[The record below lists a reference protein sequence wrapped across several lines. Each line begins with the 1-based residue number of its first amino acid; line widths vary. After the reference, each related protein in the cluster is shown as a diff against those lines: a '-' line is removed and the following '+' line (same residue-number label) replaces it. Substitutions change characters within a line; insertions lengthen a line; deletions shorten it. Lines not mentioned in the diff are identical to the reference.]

1 MAETPGIHGSGTL
14 RVDLSSFST
23 VAPTVGQV
31 SGVNIIGGGNALTGS
46 RKDGQNAGDNS
57 QLADIG
63 IPMELSSSH
72 PIDAM
77 STQNVARNNPVVTEA
92 LEIPTDSLSG
102 ISHHFSQMP
111 DVSSLQS
118 EMSHHSTSPTDTLG
132 APLGEDTARVLGDNP
147 LAYSELDINANP
159 ASEQS
164 LTISS
169 SASISSPVKRRRQDS
184 SIYNENEPSSPESS
198 MIEMMSADDINQDE
212 VTSRLARSGP
222 VGLAAAVAVA
232 SARKRKSQY
241 QFESNPALRR
251 RYTTKLMRQL
261 QNTIDEYTTRVG
273 VQAAV
278 VIYTPGKDMPMFKV
292 FGANPLESVLKK
304 QKHLI
309 IREVENSLQSQT
321 PTTFP
326 PPVTEQS
333 LFELPPLVFEG
344 IPTPVSK
351 MTQAQLRNFIPT
363 MLKYSTHRGKPGW
376 GKEDNKPPWWP
387 EGIPFENIRID
398 PRSPEEKKQLS
409 WTDALRQII
418 VNCYVHHGR
427 LDLLPEFSQAQQM
440 QQQQQQIQQ
449 QQENQETSQTTI
461 SGSPADNPAVISTSA
476 SHSQQPPSLLSTN
489 NQQVN
494 NNVLNIHHIYK
505 ALFQHRYLLLILE

>member
-1 MAETPGIHGSGTL
+1 MAETAGIRQSETI
-14 RVDLSSFST
+14 RIDLSSFST
-23 VAPTVGQV
+23 VASNVGAV
-31 SGVNIIGGGNALTGS
+31 SGVDIIRGENPLPGG

-57 QLADIG
+57 QLADIA

-77 STQNVARNNPVVTEA
+77 SSQNVARNNPVVTEA

-118 EMSHHSTSPTDTLG
+118 EMSHHSTSPSDTLG
-132 APLGEDTARVLGDNP
+132 APLGEDPARVLGDNP
-147 LAYSELDINANP
+147 LTYSELDINASA

-164 LTISS
+164 LATGIN
-169 SASISSPVKRRRQDS
+169 SPAKRPRQES
-184 SIYNENEPSSPESS
+184 SIYNDNEPSSPESN
-198 MIEMMSADDINQDE
+198 MIEMMSADDIAQDE

-309 IREVENSLQSQT
+309 IREVESSLQSQT
-321 PTTFP
+321 PTSFP
-326 PPVTEQS
+326 PSTEQS
-333 LFELPPLVFEG
+333 MFELPPLVFEG

-363 MLKYSTHRGKPGW
+363 MLKYSTQRGKPGW

-398 PRSPEEKKQLS
+398 PRSSEEKKQLS

-440 QQQQQQIQQ
+440 QQQQQQMQQ
-449 QQENQETSQTTI
+449 QQQSQETSQASV
-461 SGSPADNPAVISTSA
+461 SGNETDNSGVISTSA
-476 SHSQQPPSLLSTN
+476 SHSQPPNLLSTN

-494 NNVLNIHHIYK
+494 IYNYNTYYSIQSFYDNVFVLTKGIY
-505 ALFQHRYLLLILE
+505 H

>member
-1 MAETPGIHGSGTL
+1 MAETPGVHDGDSL
-14 RVDLSSFST
+14 RDLTSFSAVT
-23 VAPTVGQV
+23 SNVGPV
-31 SGVNIIGGGNALTGS
+31 SGVEIIRGENSLQGGA
-46 RKDGQNAGDNS
+46 KDERNTEDNS
-57 QLADIG
+57 RLGDIH
-63 IPMELSSSH
+63 IPMELSSAD
-72 PIDAM
+72 PIDAI
-77 STQNVARNNPVVTEA
+77 TNQNVSRNSPVVNEA
-92 LEIPTDSLSG
+92 LEIPTDSLTS
-102 ISHHFSQMP
+102 ISNPFSQMP
-111 DVSSLQS
+111 DVSSLQP
-118 EMSHHSTSPTDTLG
+118 EMTHHGTGHSDALG
-132 APLGEDTARVLGDNP
+132 TPLSEDTAPVLGDNP
-147 LAYSELDINANP
+147 LAYPDLGINTSTSTDQP
-159 ASEQS
+159 
-164 LTISS
+164 LTVGTSTDM
-169 SASISSPVKRRRQDS
+169 SSPVKRQQQQQQQEPR
-184 SIYNENEPSSPESS
+184 IYSENEPSSPESN
-198 MIEMMSADDINQDE
+198 MIEMMSAEDITQDE

-278 VIYTPGKDMPMFKV
+278 VIYTPGKDMPLFKV

-304 QKHLI
+304 QKHMI

-321 PTTFP
+321 PTNFP
-326 PPVTEQS
+326 HTTEQS

-363 MLKYSTHRGKPGW
+363 MLKYSTQRGKPGW
-376 GKEDNKPPWWP
+376 GKEDNKPVWWP
-387 EGIPFENIRID
+387 DGIPFENIRID
-398 PRSPEEKKQLS
+398 PRSADEKKQLS

-440 QQQQQQIQQ
+440 QQQQAAG
-449 QQENQETSQTTI
+449 ES
-461 SGSPADNPAVISTSA
+461 ADNNLSENSGGVTTSA
-476 SHSQQPPSLLSTN
+476 DLSQPPNLLSTN
-489 NQQVN
+489 NQQV
-494 NNVLNIHHIYK
+494 
-505 ALFQHRYLLLILE
+505 RWC

>member
-1 MAETPGIHGSGTL
+1 MADTPGVHDSGSL
-14 RVDLSSFST
+14 RVDLSSFSAVT
-23 VAPTVGQV
+23 SNVGPV
-31 SGVNIIGGGNALTGS
+31 SGVEIIRGENSLQGGAKDERNAEDDS
-46 RKDGQNAGDNS
+46 RLGD
-57 QLADIG
+57 IH
-63 IPMELSSSH
+63 IPMELSSAD
-72 PIDAM
+72 PIDAIAN
-77 STQNVARNNPVVTEA
+77 QNVTRNSPVVTEA
-92 LEIPTDSLSG
+92 LEIPTDTLTS
-102 ISHHFSQMP
+102 ISNPFSQMP
-111 DVSSLQS
+111 DVSSLQP
-118 EMSHHSTSPTDTLG
+118 EMAHHSTGHGDALG
-132 APLGEDTARVLGDNP
+132 TSLGEDTARVLGDNP
-147 LAYSELDINANP
+147 LAYPDLGINT
-159 ASEQS
+159 STSTDQS
-164 LTISS
+164 LTIGTSTDM
-169 SASISSPVKRRRQDS
+169 SSPVKQQQQQQQEPR
-184 SIYNENEPSSPESS
+184 IYSENEPSSPESS
-198 MIEMMSADDINQDE
+198 MIEMMSAEDIAQDE

-278 VIYTPGKDMPMFKV
+278 VIYTPGKDMPLFKV

-321 PTTFP
+321 PANFP
-326 PPVTEQS
+326 HTTEQS

-363 MLKYSTHRGKPGW
+363 MLKYSTQRGKPGW
-376 GKEDNKPPWWP
+376 GKEDNKPVWWP
-387 EGIPFENIRID
+387 DGIPFENIRID
-398 PRSPEEKKQLS
+398 PRSPDEKKQLS

-440 QQQQQQIQQ
+440 QQQQQAAEESV
-449 QQENQETSQTTI
+449 ENTLSDNSGGVTTTSTDL
-461 SGSPADNPAVISTSA
+461 S
-476 SHSQQPPSLLSTN
+476 QPPNLLSTS

-494 NNVLNIHHIYK
+494 WC
-505 ALFQHRYLLLILE
+505 

>member
-1 MAETPGIHGSGTL
+1 MAETPGIHDSGTL

-23 VAPTVGQV
+23 VAPNVGQV
-31 SGVNIIGGGNALTGS
+31 SGVDIIRGENALTGS
-46 RKDGQNAGDNS
+46 RKDGQDAGDNS

-63 IPMELSSSH
+63 IPMELGSSH

-77 STQNVARNNPVVTEA
+77 STQNVVRNNPVVTEA

-102 ISHHFSQMP
+102 ISHHFSQMA
-111 DVSSLQS
+111 DVSSLQT

-132 APLGEDTARVLGDNP
+132 APLEDTARVLGDNP
-147 LAYSELDINANP
+147 LAYSELDINATTAP
-159 ASEQS
+159 EQS
-164 LTISS
+164 LTIGS
-169 SASISSPVKRRRQDS
+169 SAGISSPVKRRRQES

-198 MIEMMSADDINQDE
+198 MIDMMSADDITQDE

-232 SARKRKSQY
+232 SGRKRKSQY

-321 PTTFP
+321 PTSFT
-326 PPVTEQS
+326 PVTEQS

-440 QQQQQQIQQ
+440 QQQQQEQQ
-449 QQENQETSQTTI
+449 NQETSQETVSDGQT
-461 SGSPADNPAVISTSA
+461 DNPAVISSSA
-476 SHSQQPPSLLSTN
+476 NHSQPPSLLNTN
-489 NQQVN
+489 NQQVC
-494 NNVLNIHHIYK
+494 NNVILFSLCKTNYFCFNKGIY
-505 ALFQHRYLLLILE
+505 H

>member
-1 MAETPGIHGSGTL
+1 MAETPGVHDNDSL
-14 RVDLSSFST
+14 RVDLSSFSA
-23 VAPTVGQV
+23 VASSVGPV
-31 SGVNIIGGGNALTGS
+31 SGVEIIRGENSLQSGT
-46 RKDGQNAGDNS
+46 KDEHSAEDNS
-57 QLADIG
+57 RLGDIH
-63 IPMELSSSH
+63 IPMELSSTD
-72 PIDAM
+72 PIDAIAN
-77 STQNVARNNPVVTEA
+77 QNVTRNNPVVTEA
-92 LEIPTDSLSG
+92 LEIPTDSLTS
-102 ISHHFSQMP
+102 ISNPFSQMP
-111 DVSSLQS
+111 DVSSLQP
-118 EMSHHSTSPTDTLG
+118 EMPHHSSAHSDALG

-147 LAYSELDINANP
+147 LAYSDLGIS
-159 ASEQS
+159 ASTSTDHDQS
-164 LTISS
+164 LAIG
-169 SASISSPVKRRRQDS
+169 ASTDMSSPVKQQQQQQESR
-184 SIYNENEPSSPESS
+184 IYSENEPSSPESN
-198 MIEMMSADDINQDE
+198 MIDMMSAEDITQDE

-278 VIYTPGKDMPMFKV
+278 VIYTPGKDMPLFKV

-304 QKHLI
+304 QKHMI

-321 PTTFP
+321 PANFP
-326 PPVTEQS
+326 HSTEQS

-363 MLKYSTHRGKPGW
+363 MLKYSTQRGKPGW
-376 GKEDNKPPWWP
+376 GKEDNRPVWWP
-387 EGIPFENIRID
+387 DGIPFENIRID
-398 PRSPEEKKQLS
+398 PRSSDEKKQLS

-440 QQQQQQIQQ
+440 QQQQAAGG
-449 QQENQETSQTTI
+449 EN
-461 SGSPADNPAVISTSA
+461 ADNTLSDNTTGVTTTSTDLT
-476 SHSQQPPSLLSTN
+476 QPPNLLSTS

-494 NNVLNIHHIYK
+494 
-505 ALFQHRYLLLILE
+505 

>member
-1 MAETPGIHGSGTL
+1 MAETPGLRGSTTL

-23 VAPTVGQV
+23 VASNVGPV
-31 SGVNIIGGGNALTGS
+31 SGVNIIRGENPLPGG
-46 RKDGQNAGDNS
+46 RKDGQNASDNS
-57 QLADIG
+57 QLADIA

-72 PIDAM
+72 SIDAM
-77 STQNVARNNPVVTEA
+77 STQNVDRNNPVVTEA

-118 EMSHHSTSPTDTLG
+118 EISHHSTSPSDTLG

-147 LAYSELDINANP
+147 LAYSELDINANT

-164 LTISS
+164 LTIGST
-169 SASISSPVKRRRQDS
+169 ASINSPMKRRRQES
-184 SIYNENEPSSPESS
+184 SIYNENEPSSPESNV
-198 MIEMMSADDINQDE
+198 IEMMSADDITQDE

-232 SARKRKSQY
+232 SARKRKSQF

-309 IREVENSLQSQT
+309 IREVESSLQSQT
-321 PTTFP
+321 PTSFP
-326 PPVTEQS
+326 PATEQS

-440 QQQQQQIQQ
+440 QQQQQIQQ
-449 QQENQETSQTTI
+449 QQQNEETSQANVSDSKTDN
-461 SGSPADNPAVISTSA
+461 SGGVISTSA
-476 SHSQQPPSLLSTN
+476 SHSQPPSLLNTN

-494 NNVLNIHHIYK
+494 NHVMVFSLS
-505 ALFQHRYLLLILE
+505 LQ

>member
-1 MAETPGIHGSGTL
+1 MAETPGIHDSGTL

-23 VAPTVGQV
+23 VASNVNPV
-31 SGVNIIGGGNALTGS
+31 SGVNIITGENSLPGS

-77 STQNVARNNPVVTEA
+77 STQNVARTNPVVTEA
-92 LEIPTDSLSG
+92 LEIPTDSLSS

-111 DVSSLQS
+111 DVSSLQT
-118 EMSHHSTSPTDTLG
+118 EMTHHSTSPSDALG

-147 LAYSELDINANP
+147 LAYSELDINAST

-164 LTISS
+164 LTIGPT
-169 SASISSPVKRRRQDS
+169 ADVNPPAKRRRQES
-184 SIYNENEPSSPESS
+184 SIYNENEPSSPDSN
-198 MIEMMSADDINQDE
+198 MIEMMSADDITQDE

-232 SARKRKSQY
+232 SARKRKSQF

-309 IREVENSLQSQT
+309 IREVESSLQSQT
-321 PTTFP
+321 PTAF

-363 MLKYSTHRGKPGW
+363 MLKYSTLRGKPGW

-398 PRSPEEKKQLS
+398 PRSADEKKQLS

-440 QQQQQQIQQ
+440 QQQQQQDQQ
-449 QQENQETSQTTI
+449 LQEDQENVQASVSGDQT
-461 SGSPADNPAVISTSA
+461 DNPPVISTSA
-476 SHSQQPPSLLSTN
+476 SHSQPPSLLSTN

-494 NNVLNIHHIYK
+494 ICTDIQSLS
-505 ALFQHRYLLLILE
+505 

>member
-1 MAETPGIHGSGTL
+1 MAETPGIRDTGTL
-14 RVDLSSFST
+14 RVDLTSFST
-23 VAPTVGQV
+23 VASSVDPV
-31 SGVNIIGGGNALTGS
+31 SGVNIIRGENPLPGS
-46 RKDGQNAGDNS
+46 EKDGQNAGDNS
-57 QLADIG
+57 QLADIT

-77 STQNVARNNPVVTEA
+77 STENVARNNPVVTEA

-118 EMSHHSTSPTDTLG
+118 EMSHHTTSPSDTLG

-147 LAYSELDINANP
+147 LAYSELDINAST

-164 LTISS
+164 LTIGST
-169 SASISSPVKRRRQDS
+169 APVKRRRQDS
-184 SIYNENEPSSPESS
+184 SIYNENEPSSPESNV
-198 MIEMMSADDINQDE
+198 IEMMSADDIAQDE

-309 IREVENSLQSQT
+309 IREVESSLQSQT
-321 PTTFP
+321 PTSFP
-326 PPVTEQS
+326 STTEQS

-376 GKEDNKPPWWP
+376 GKEDNKPQWWP

-440 QQQQQQIQQ
+440 QQQQQQQQ
-449 QQENQETSQTTI
+449 QQSEETSQA
-461 SGSPADNPAVISTSA
+461 SVDDNQEADKPDIISTSA
-476 SHSQQPPSLLSTN
+476 SHSQPPSLLGTN

-494 NNVLNIHHIYK
+494 IIQSYSDTIFVLTIGIHH
-505 ALFQHRYLLLILE
+505 

>member
-1 MAETPGIHGSGTL
+1 MAETPGIHDTGTL

-23 VAPTVGQV
+23 VASNVGPV
-31 SGVNIIGGGNALTGS
+31 AGVNIISGENSLPTS
-46 RKDGQNAGDNS
+46 REDGQTAGDNS
-57 QLADIG
+57 QLGDIG

-77 STQNVARNNPVVTEA
+77 STQNVARNDPVVTEA
-92 LEIPTDSLSG
+92 LEISTDSLSG

-118 EMSHHSTSPTDTLG
+118 EMSHHSTSPSDALG

-147 LAYSELDINANP
+147 LAYSELDINATT
-159 ASEQS
+159 ASEQA
-164 LTISS
+164 LTIGST
-169 SASISSPVKRRRQDS
+169 ASISPPVKRRRQES
-184 SIYNENEPSSPESS
+184 SIYNENEPSSPENNV
-198 MIEMMSADDINQDE
+198 IEMMSADDITQDE

-232 SARKRKSQY
+232 SARKRKSQF

-309 IREVENSLQSQT
+309 IREVESSLQSQT

-326 PPVTEQS
+326 PATEQS
-333 LFELPPLVFEG
+333 MFELPPLVFEG

-398 PRSPEEKKQLS
+398 PRSTEEKKQLS

-440 QQQQQQIQQ
+440 QQQQQQIQEQ
-449 QQENQETSQTTI
+449 QQDEENSQASV
-461 SGSPADNPAVISTSA
+461 SGSQIDNSAVISTST
-476 SHSQQPPSLLSTN
+476 SHSQPPSLLNTN

-494 NNVLNIHHIYK
+494 THCVV
-505 ALFQHRYLLLILE
+505 QP

>member
-1 MAETPGIHGSGTL
+1 MAETPGIHDSGTL
-14 RVDLSSFST
+14 LSSFST
-23 VAPTVGQV
+23 VASNVGPV
-31 SGVNIIGGGNALTGS
+31 AGVNIISGENSLPASTE
-46 RKDGQNAGDNS
+46 DGQTAGDNS
-57 QLADIG
+57 QLGDIG

-92 LEIPTDSLSG
+92 LEISTDSLSG

-118 EMSHHSTSPTDTLG
+118 EMSHHSTSPSDALG

-147 LAYSELDINANP
+147 LAYSELDINATT
-159 ASEQS
+159 ASEQT
-164 LTISS
+164 LTIGST
-169 SASISSPVKRRRQDS
+169 ASISSPVKRRRQES
-184 SIYNENEPSSPESS
+184 SIYNENEPSSPENNV
-198 MIEMMSADDINQDE
+198 IEMMSADDITQDE

-232 SARKRKSQY
+232 SARKRKSQF

-309 IREVENSLQSQT
+309 IREVESSLQSQT

-326 PPVTEQS
+326 PATEQS

-398 PRSPEEKKQLS
+398 PRSTEEKKQLS

-440 QQQQQQIQQ
+440 QQQQQQIQEQ
-449 QQENQETSQTTI
+449 QQDQENSQASVSGSQT
-461 SGSPADNPAVISTSA
+461 DNSAVISTS
-476 SHSQQPPSLLSTN
+476 SHSQPPSLLNTN

-494 NNVLNIHHIYK
+494 IHHVVQP
-505 ALFQHRYLLLILE
+505 L